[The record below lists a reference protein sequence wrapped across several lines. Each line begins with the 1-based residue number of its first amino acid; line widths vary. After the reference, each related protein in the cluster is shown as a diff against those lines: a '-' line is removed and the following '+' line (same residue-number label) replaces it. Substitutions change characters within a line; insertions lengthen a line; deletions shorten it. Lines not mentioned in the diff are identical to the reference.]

1 MKFPDP
7 CLRIR
12 QRPSIRL
19 GLKAAKTVL
28 YRIIQPY
35 WDNLEFFNVLLS
47 NVRSEVALVIQFLL
61 ATVVVILAEGQVALI
76 R

>member
-1 MKFPDP
+1 MFED
-7 CLRIR
+7 RAT
-12 QRPSIRL
+12 PSIRL

-35 WDNLEFFNVLLS
+35 WDNIKFFDVLLS
-47 NVRSEVALVIQFLL
+47 NVRSEIALVDEFLL
-61 ATVVVILAEGQVALI
+61 ATIVVILAEGQVAPI